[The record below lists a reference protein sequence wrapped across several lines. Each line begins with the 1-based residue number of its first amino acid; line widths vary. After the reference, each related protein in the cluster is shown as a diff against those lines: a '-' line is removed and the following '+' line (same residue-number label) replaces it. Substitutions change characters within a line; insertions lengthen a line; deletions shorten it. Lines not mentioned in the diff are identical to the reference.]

1 MRFFLFIFI
10 WPCILFAQDAAQ
22 DALDAQR
29 QQLDQ
34 DRRVR
39 QAERA
44 LTEQTRTDIATP
56 PAKDP
61 RICESARINYQTSC
75 GSAFAPRWGSR
86 RCAEAEVLL
95 RQNC

>member
-1 MRFFLFIFI
+1 MRLLLLVLV
-10 WPCILFAQDAAQ
+10 WPCVALAQDAAQ

-34 DRRVR
+34 DRRTR
-39 QAERA
+39 QAERSR
-44 LTEQTRTDIATP
+44 TEQTRNDSAKL

-61 RICESARINYQTSC
+61 RICESSRVNYQTSC
-75 GSAFAPRWGSR
+75 GSAFAPRWNSR
-86 RCAEAEVLL
+86 RCAEAEMLL

>member
-1 MRFFLFIFI
+1 MRLLLLALV
-10 WPCILFAQDAAQ
+10 WPCVALAQNAAQ

-29 QQLDQ
+29 QQLNQ
-34 DRRVR
+34 DRRTR
-39 QAERA
+39 QAERSQ
-44 LTEQTRTDIATP
+44 TEQTRTDIAKP

-61 RICESARINYQTSC
+61 RICESARVNYQTSC
-75 GSAFAPRWGSR
+75 GSAFTPRWNSR